1 MHPLGRGRGKS
12 TPRSGRMK
20 LDLPVGFLDAEVGRW
35 VLILIVDYGVC
46 SVEAEEYP
54 KSITLGVKRKDGS
67 YKNDANCLL

>member
-1 MHPLGRGRGKS
+1 M
-12 TPRSGRMK
+12 
-20 LDLPVGFLDAEVGRW
+20 DLPVGFLDAEVGRW

-46 SVEAEEYP
+46 SVEAEVYP